1 MVKKQSGY
9 FWRFRKFLLKL
20 GVFKPV
26 WIKDFSKPNDSK
38 IIYKFV
44 SENVNKLNCKQVNYL
59 VRNSFYLK
67 SFFFTLLLITNL
79 FAFQGAGECEK
90 LIPDYAQLTNKSVFL
105 PHALQGQC
113 VVQSEKHFPL
123 ILKNAGFNYSEKSG
137 TISIKEI
144 PLPKEKEKDPFK
156 PKDIYYNVVF
166 IFFNTQSA
174 INCGISLDDIL
185 FRWQNLN
192 YSFTFGG
199 AVGCPAFDYDGSFA
213 FSVNAHLVDRWEYSH
228 GIEQQR
234 QNAQITSASG
244 AVTNQFEWI
253 TTGLN
258 LVLEQSEK
266 GVFYTLKYTSQ
277 NGSVTT
283 SRGGLVD
290 DVRAIVEDEY
300 SRVRKLW
307 FIPLGVESVRSQY
320 RLLLR
325 ITPKT

>member
-1 MVKKQSGY
+1 M
-9 FWRFRKFLLKL
+9 
-20 GVFKPV
+20 
-26 WIKDFSKPNDSK
+26 
-38 IIYKFV
+38 
-44 SENVNKLNCKQVNYL
+44 
-59 VRNSFYLK
+59 RNSLSLK

-90 LIPDYAQLTNKSVFL
+90 LFPIMPNLQTKVFFL
-105 PHALQGQC
+105 PHACKGQC

-144 PLPKEKEKDPFK
+144 PLPKRKGKRPFK

-213 FSVNAHLVDRWEYSH
+213 FFGQCSF
-228 GIEQQR
+228 G
-234 QNAQITSASG
+234 
-244 AVTNQFEWI
+244 
-253 TTGLN
+253 
-258 LVLEQSEK
+258 
-266 GVFYTLKYTSQ
+266 
-277 NGSVTT
+277 
-283 SRGGLVD
+283 
-290 DVRAIVEDEY
+290 
-300 SRVRKLW
+300 
-307 FIPLGVESVRSQY
+307 
-320 RLLLR
+320 
-325 ITPKT
+325 